1 MLWLMD
7 KFFFDKSVKID
18 IRKYDNIPKIAIGK
32 GCDYTTGFLLDYQY
46 FKKHY
51 KLTAID
57 ISKQQALD
65 ADTKAV

>member
-1 MLWLMD
+1 MGT
-7 KFFFDKSVKID
+7 
-18 IRKYDNIPKIAIGK
+18 YDNVPEIAIGK
-32 GCDYTTGFLLDYQY
+32 WYDYTTGFLLDYQY

-65 ADTKAV
+65 AD